1 MRSSNVV
8 IGHSDTHF
16 TVPYTDAFTDIGSTT
31 ALIDEQP
38 DAGYSSELYNLNEL
52 NQLLVSFM

>member
-38 DAGYSSELYNLNEL
+38 DAGYSLEL
-52 NQLLVSFM
+52 